1 MANDFEKQ
9 DNVTFIADA
18 LRRRICWEVE
28 NGCAGYVRAEVPQTD
43 LIKKP
48 GPESQEIASDQS
60 PLPTEDP
67 ERALLALREEI
78 GDCTRCG
85 LSEKRQHLVFGEGS
99 PTARLV
105 FVGEGPG
112 RDEDLSGR
120 PFVGA
125 AGQLLDRIIAA
136 INLERK
142 DVYICNVV
150 KCRPPNNRAP
160 GEDESAICGS
170 YMLAQ
175 LAVIKPEIVV
185 ALGATAAKFLLK
197 RNESLGRQRGRF
209 HQVGVFKIMPTY
221 HPAYLL
227 RNPQSKRAVWEDMQ
241 KVASALGLDVATRG
255 GGNE

>member
-1 MANDFEKQ
+1 MASDFEKT
-9 DNVTFIADA
+9 DRVALVADA

-28 NGCAGYVRAEVPQTD
+28 NGSPGYVRAEVSLVDHGHQTKAED
-43 LIKKP
+43 
-48 GPESQEIASDQS
+48 GEIAVHRMSV
-60 PLPTEDP
+60 PVEDP
-67 ERALLALREEI
+67 AGALLALRAEI
-78 GDCTRCG
+78 GDCTRCE
-85 LSEKRQHLVFGEGS
+85 LSEKRQNLVFGEGS

-136 INLERK
+136 INLKRE

-150 KCRPPNNRAP
+150 KCRPPNNRTP
-160 GEDESAICGS
+160 GEKESAICGPF
-170 YMLAQ
+170 MLAQ

-185 ALGATAAKFLLK
+185 ALGATAAKFLLNG
-197 RNESLGRQRGRF
+197 NESLGRVRGRF
-209 HQVGVFKIMPTY
+209 HPVGDLKIMPTY

-241 KVASALGLDVATRG
+241 LVALELGLEVAAKKGRQ
-255 GGNE
+255 